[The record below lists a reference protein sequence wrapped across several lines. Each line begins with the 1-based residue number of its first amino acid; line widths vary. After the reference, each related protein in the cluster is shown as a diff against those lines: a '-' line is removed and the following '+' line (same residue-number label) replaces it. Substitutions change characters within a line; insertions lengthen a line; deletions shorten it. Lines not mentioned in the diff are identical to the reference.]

1 MRLFLPLALF
11 FVACNNTQVIVP
23 PTQPQPNS
31 APVINVGLTA
41 NPTSGV
47 TPLSS
52 AFSWNVSDADGDTL
66 VCTFDFDGNGVDKTI
81 NPCPATGSESFTFTR
96 AGSSTPQFSVSDGK
110 ASPVSIA
117 APLIT
122 ASAPPT
128 DNTTDKSFQ
137 IVLQFSSKVDAKYRT
152 IFQEAVNRWQSIIVA
167 DIPDFNQSVP
177 LGNCLEGFTTVP
189 KVDDVI
195 IAVDVFTEARGG
207 LLGQAG
213 PCYMRNSLLPIAGV
227 MRFDTA
233 DLDGLATSGSLDE
246 TIIHEMGHVLGI
258 GTLWERKGLIKLANP
273 SRDPSTCDTAP
284 KYVGAK
290 GKLEWQ
296 AIGRTGEIALEE
308 QYGTGTCEG
317 HWDEQIFA
325 KELMTGFLNSGT
337 NPLSRLSIASLEDL
351 GYIVNYAPADMY
363 AVLTAPI
370 RLEPQAIQDH
380 QHTQPF
386 KPIGVLK

>member
-1 MRLFLPLALF
+1 MRLEMHRFLPMALF
-11 FVACNNTQVIVP
+11 VAAC
-23 PTQPQPNS
+23 NS
-31 APVINVGLTA
+31 APITPMPKPQNAAPVIASITVSPVN
-41 NPTSGV
+41 GV

-52 AFSWNVSDADGDTL
+52 TFSWSISDADNDALVCSFDYDGDGVIDDTL
-66 VCTFDFDGNGVDKTI
+66 TA
-81 NPCPATGSESFTFTR
+81 CPATGTR
-96 AGSSTPQFSVSDGK
+96 ARNYSSAGSFTPQFSVSDGK
-110 ASPVSIA
+110 AAPVSAA

-122 ASAPPT
+122 ASAPPA
-128 DNTTDKSFQ
+128 DNTFQ
-137 IVLQFSSKVDAKYRT
+137 IALQFSSKVDAKYRT
-152 IFQEAVNRWQSIIVA
+152 VFQDAVNRWQSIIGA
-167 DIPDFNQSVP
+167 DIPDYNQAVP
-177 LGNCLEGFTTVP
+177 LGNCLTGFTTVP
-189 KVDDVI
+189 KVDDVV

-213 PCYMRNSLLPIAGV
+213 PCFVRNSLLPIAGV

-233 DLDGLATSGSLDE
+233 DLDGLLSSGTLDE

-258 GTLWERKGLIKLANP
+258 GTLWEDKGLVKLANP

-284 KYVGAK
+284 KYIGSK

-296 AIGRTGEIALEE
+296 ALGKSGDVPLEE

-325 KELMTGFLNSGT
+325 KELMTGFLNTGA

-351 GYIVNYAPADMY
+351 GYVVNYVPADPY

-370 RLEPQAIQDH
+370 RLEPQAVEDH
-380 QHTQPF
+380 QHTEPF

>member
-1 MRLFLPLALF
+1 MRRFLPLFLF

-23 PTQPQPNS
+23 PTQPQQNS
-31 APVINVGLTA
+31 APVINGAVTA

-52 AFSWNVSDADGDTL
+52 TFSWSVADADSDAL
-66 VCTFDFDGNGVDKTI
+66 ICTFDFDGNGVDKTI
-81 NPCPATGSESFTFTR
+81 NPCPATGSETFTFTK

-110 ASPVSIA
+110 AAPVSTS

-122 ASAPPT
+122 ASASPT
-128 DNTTDKSFQ
+128 PVDNSFQ
-137 IVLQFSSKVDAKYRT
+137 IVLQFSSKVEAKYRT
-152 IFQEAVNRWQSIIVA
+152 IFQDAVNRWQSIIVA
-167 DIPDFNQSVP
+167 DIPDFNQAVP
-177 LGNCLEGFTTVP
+177 LGDCLPGFTTVS

-195 IAVDVFTEARGG
+195 IAVDVFTEVRGG

-213 PCYMRNSLLPIAGV
+213 PCYVRNSLLPIAGV

-233 DLDGLATSGSLDE
+233 DLDGLASSGTLDE

-258 GTLWERKGLIKLANP
+258 GTLWEDKGLTKLANP
-273 SRDPSTCDTAP
+273 NRDPTICDTAP
-284 KYVGAK
+284 KYVGTK

-296 AIGRTGEIALEE
+296 ALGKTGDVPLEE

-351 GYIVNYAPADMY
+351 GYIVNYVPADVY
-363 AVLTAPI
+363 ALLTAPI
-370 RLEPQAIQDH
+370 RLEPQVVAER
-380 QHTQPF
+380 QHTAPF
-386 KPIGVLK
+386 KPIGVLR